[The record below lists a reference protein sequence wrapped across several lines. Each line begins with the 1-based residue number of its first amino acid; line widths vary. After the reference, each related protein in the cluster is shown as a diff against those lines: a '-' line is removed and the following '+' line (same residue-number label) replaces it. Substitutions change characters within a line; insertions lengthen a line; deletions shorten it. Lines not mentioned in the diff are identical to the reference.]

1 MRSPGGPAATG
12 SIAAVVQTAAIGRP
26 TKFPYVAA
34 LDGLRGIFVLVIGLF
49 HFSITAGWD
58 PRFDI
63 FPGSFFAPS
72 AFFTLSGY
80 LITSLLLAERERTGT
95 IDGPGF
101 WGRRFRRLLPASV
114 AVIVVAA
121 ILTAL
126 FPDLWGPFPGVDAA
140 GGLFSMSNW
149 QAIRLAEAEGA
160 VGLRALGPLGVFW
173 SLGLEEQFYLGLF
186 VVVVVTGTL
195 RDRTRWLTVALV
207 AVAVASVAT
216 QVLMDGSLAREY
228 FGTDTRAAEAV
239 AGCLFAIWVHHRGLP
254 RSPVWAWVG
263 LGATVLAFALWT
275 FVHEDEPWVLSGGLS
290 AFSLVTIG
298 MIIAASV
305 EGPMRRAL
313 AFGPLVSL
321 GRISYPVYLTHWPIA
336 LIMSPD
342 RMGFAG
348 WPLIAAR
355 CVVTVAVS
363 WAVFRYL
370 EGPMRTWT
378 WARWPR
384 GLVVWAVPAVFAL
397 VLTTWTSGWGWV
409 T

>member
-1 MRSPGGPAATG
+1 M
-12 SIAAVVQTAAIGRP
+12 VQTAEVGRP

-49 HFSITAGWD
+49 HFSITAGWGLET
-58 PRFDI
+58 PI

-80 LITSLLLAERERTGT
+80 LITSLLLVERERSGT

-121 ILTAL
+121 ILTA
-126 FPDLWGPFPGVDAA
+126 FSMELWGPFPGVDAA

-149 QAIRLAEAEGA
+149 QAIRLAEADN

-186 VVVVVTGTL
+186 VVVMVTSRL
-195 RDRTRWLTVALV
+195 VNRMRWLTWTLI
-207 AVAVASVAT
+207 AVAALSVTT
-216 QVLMDGSLAREY
+216 QVLMDASLAREY

-239 AGCLFAIWVHHRGLP
+239 AGCLFAIWVHNRGLP
-254 RSPVWAWVG
+254 RGAIWGWVG
-263 LGATVLAFALWT
+263 VAATALAFALWI
-275 FVHEDEPWVLSGGLS
+275 FVHEDDPWVLSGGLS

-305 EGPMRRAL
+305 EGPMRRIL
-313 AFGPLVSL
+313 AFGPLVAL

-342 RMGFAG
+342 RMGMAG
-348 WPLIAAR
+348 WPLIIVR
-355 CVVTVAVS
+355 CIVTVGVS
-363 WAVFRYL
+363 WAIYKYL
-370 EGPMRTWT
+370 EGPMRTFKG
-378 WARWPR
+378 ARWPR
-384 GLVVWAVPAVFAL
+384 GLVLWAVPAAFAL
-397 VLTTWTSGWGWV
+397 VLTTWTSGWGWI

>member
-1 MRSPGGPAATG
+1 M
-12 SIAAVVQTAAIGRP
+12 VQTAAVGRP

-34 LDGLRGIFVLVIGLF
+34 LDGLRGIYVLVIGLF

-58 PRFDI
+58 PRRDI

-80 LITSLLLAERERTGT
+80 LITSLLLAERERTDT
-95 IDGPGF
+95 IDGRGF

-114 AVIVVAA
+114 AVIVAAA

-126 FPDLWGPFPGVDAA
+126 FPDLWGRFPGVDAA

-149 QAIRLAEAEGA
+149 QAIRLAEADGA
-160 VGLRALGPLGVFW
+160 VGLRSLGPLSVFW

-186 VVVVVTGTL
+186 TIVILTGTL
-195 RDRTRWLTVALV
+195 RHRTRALTIALV
-207 AVAVASVAT
+207 VVAALSVTT
-216 QVLMDGSLAREY
+216 QVLMHGSLAREY

-239 AGCLFAIWVHHRGLP
+239 AGCLLALWVHHRGLP
-254 RSPVWAWVG
+254 RSGAWAWIG
-263 LGATVLAFALWT
+263 IAATVLAFALWGY
-275 FVHEDEPWVLSGGLS
+275 VPEDAPWVLTGGLS
-290 AFSLVTIG
+290 AFSLVTIA
-298 MIIAASV
+298 MIIGASV
-305 EGPMRRAL
+305 P
-313 AFGPLVSL
+313 GPLRIALSNRPLVAL
-321 GRISYPVYLTHWPIA
+321 GRISYPVYLTHWPIT

-342 RMGFAG
+342 RMGFIG

-355 CVVTVAVS
+355 SVVTVAVS
-363 WAVFRYL
+363 WALFRWL
-370 EGPMRTWT
+370 ETPMRTWS

-384 GLVVWAVPAVFAL
+384 GLVIWGVPAAFAL
-397 VLTTWTSGWGWV
+397 VLTTWSSGWGWV